1 MKMYVSQTTQGFYA
15 EGVSI
20 LPEDAHEIDIAEWQ
34 SLVAGQAEG
43 KRIDFTTLP
52 PCLKEREIT
61 RDDEIM
67 LAEQKRAQL
76 IDNANTVM
84 NNSQWP
90 GKAALGRL
98 KENERVSYGVWLDYL
113 EALEAVDTSRAPDIT
128 WPEPPAR
135 SGE

>member
-1 MKMYVSQTTQGFYA
+1 MKMYVSQVTQGFYA
-15 EGVSI
+15 EGVAS
-20 LPEDAHEIDIAEWQ
+20 LPDDAHEIDIAEWQ

-67 LAEQKRAQL
+67 LAEQKRALL
-76 IDNANTVM
+76 IDNANAVM

-98 KENERVSYGVWLDYL
+98 KENERVSYEAWLDYL
-113 EALEAVDTSRAPDIT
+113 EALEAVDTSRAPDIH
-128 WPEPPAR
+128 WPQLPA
-135 SGE
+135 

>member
-1 MKMYVSQTTQGFYA
+1 MKMYFSQATQGFYA
-15 EGVSI
+15 QGVST

-67 LAEQKRAQL
+67 LAEQKRSLL

-98 KENERVSYGVWLDYL
+98 KDTERVSYVMWLNYL
-113 EALEAVDTSRAPDIT
+113 DALHAVDISRASDII
-128 WPEPPAR
+128 WPEKP
-135 SGE
+135 EV

>member
-1 MKMYVSQTTQGFYA
+1 MKMYVSQVTQGFYA
-15 EGVSI
+15 EGVAS
-20 LPEDAHEIDIAEWQ
+20 LPDDAHEIDIAEWQ

-43 KRIDFTTLP
+43 KRIDFTTLT

-67 LAEQKRAQL
+67 LAEQKRALL
-76 IDNANTVM
+76 IDNANAVM

-98 KENERVSYGVWLDYL
+98 KENERVSYEAWLDYL
-113 EALEAVDTSRAPDIT
+113 EALEAVDTSRAPDIH
-128 WPEPPAR
+128 WPQLPA
-135 SGE
+135 

>member
-1 MKMYVSQTTQGFYA
+1 MKMYVSQVTQGFYA
-15 EGVSI
+15 EGVAS
-20 LPEDAHEIDIAEWQ
+20 LPDDAHEIDIAEWQ

-43 KRIDFTTLP
+43 KRIDFTTFP

-67 LAEQKRAQL
+67 LAEQKRALL
-76 IDNANTVM
+76 IDNANAVM

-98 KENERVSYGVWLDYL
+98 KENERVSYEAWLDYL
-113 EALEAVDTSRAPDIT
+113 EALEAVDTSRAPDIH
-128 WPEPPAR
+128 WPQLPA
-135 SGE
+135 